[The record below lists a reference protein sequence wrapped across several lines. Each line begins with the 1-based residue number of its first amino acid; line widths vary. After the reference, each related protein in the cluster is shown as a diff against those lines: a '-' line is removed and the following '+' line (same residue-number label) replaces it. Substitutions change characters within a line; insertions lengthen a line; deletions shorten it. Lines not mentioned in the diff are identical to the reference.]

1 MYADRCLETSAYTFA
16 ADAHTWLTGCPE
28 SVPAANKVAHPRSI
42 PMNRR
47 TLLALALVAG
57 FASANQAVAGP
68 FFNRPTP
75 PSAVELGL
83 DAAQTAEWQAIQ
95 ADAMALRQDTLMHV
109 KLELAQTRESLAEPD
124 ADLRAIG
131 QDYQSIALTA
141 LMEQRQLRERR
152 LAFYNG
158 LNPQQQAEVREFLID
173 VTERAERAI
182 RAFEVLQ
189 GEG

>member
-1 MYADRCLETSAYTFA
+1 
-16 ADAHTWLTGCPE
+16 
-28 SVPAANKVAHPRSI
+28 
-42 PMNRR
+42 MNRR

-57 FASANQAVAGP
+57 FASANQVVAGP

-173 VTERAERAI
+173 VTERTERAI